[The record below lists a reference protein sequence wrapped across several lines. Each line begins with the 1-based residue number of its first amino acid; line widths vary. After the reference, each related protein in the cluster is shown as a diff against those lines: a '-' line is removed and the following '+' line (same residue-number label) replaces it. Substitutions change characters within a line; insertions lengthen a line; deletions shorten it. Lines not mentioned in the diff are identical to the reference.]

1 MNGHVDENIGIVIP
15 ARIDS
20 SRLERKLLIDIQGL
34 PMIEHVR
41 RRALKNSF
49 KIPVVVASGD
59 IEILRVVERFGGD
72 VIETTKVHENGLS
85 RVGEASTQLR
95 WDRYIILQGDEI
107 LTRPVDLDRFIGQN
121 SKPDS
126 KQVIN
131 AVSTIESE
139 TELGDD
145 SIVKCI
151 TSSNDSILFI
161 FRKNPMI
168 SDVATQ
174 LKLIKKICG
183 LFGITNDA
191 LQQVLSQQN
200 TPVATNE
207 SIEQLKFLEMG
218 IPLGFCVLESDFPSV
233 NLKKDLDLVIKILA
247 NNEHQAEILK
257 SIL

>member
-1 MNGHVDENIGIVIP
+1 MNQHVNENIGIVIP

-20 SRLERKLLIDIQGL
+20 SRLERKLLIDVHGL

-41 RRALKNSF
+41 RRALKNSS

-72 VIETTKVHENGLS
+72 AIETTKAHENGLS
-85 RVGEASTQLR
+85 RVGEASAQLK

-107 LTRPVDLDRFIGQN
+107 LTRPVDLDHFIGQN
-121 SKPDS
+121 SKPDG

-131 AVSTIESE
+131 AVSSIESE

-145 SIVKCI
+145 SIIKCI
-151 TSSNDSILFI
+151 TSTDDSILFI
-161 FRKNPMI
+161 FRRNPMI
-168 SDVATQ
+168 SDITTQ

-183 LFGITNDA
+183 LFGITNSA
-191 LQQVLSQQN
+191 LQQVLSKQN
-200 TPVATNE
+200 TPVASNE